1 MDLGTNAVK
10 SIQCTLMRG
19 GTSKGVYFLASDLP
33 VSDTARDEFL
43 LQVMGS
49 PDERQID
56 GMGGANPLTSKV
68 AIISKSKHPGID
80 IDYLFAQVTVD
91 RPLVSYSQNCGNI
104 LAGVGQFAIER
115 GLVRVEDPLTD
126 IVIRMVNSG
135 DNAIATIATP
145 NGKVSYEGEAEID
158 GVPGTAAPVLLNFLN
173 TAGSVC
179 GSLLPSGNSVDVID
193 GVELTCIDNGMP
205 IVVMRAFDFGL
216 VGTETV
222 EELEANV
229 ELKKRVEDIR
239 LQAGNLM
246 NLGNVSEKTVPKMVL
261 VSEPRNGGVISTRSF
276 IPHRCHSTIGVFA
289 AVTVATACLIPNTPA
304 AETAKDFR
312 NNNNRMLIEHPNGGM
327 DVDIEISIR
336 GGKINIKRS
345 GFIRTAR
352 KIFDGEVFIKE
363 KDS

>member
-33 VSDTARDEFL
+33 VSDAARDEFL

-304 AETAKDFR
+304 AEIAKDFR

>member
-33 VSDTARDEFL
+33 VSDAARDEFL

-104 LAGVGQFAIER
+104 LAGVGQFAIEK

-145 NGKVSYEGEAEID
+145 DGKVSYEGEAEID